1 MLRMTGKGCCV
12 KNDGE
17 GMLRLDVPCH
27 TERGEVLE
35 VCEWCI
41 CNDLR
46 FFTSL
51 CWVQNDRGRSAAFG
65 MTVKGCCVRNDRIDL
80 LFRSRMLCA
89 LSVIRT

>member
-1 MLRMTGKGCCV
+1 MTGEGCCV

-51 CWVQNDRGRSAAFG
+51 RCVQNDREGGF
-65 MTVKGCCVRNDRIDL
+65 VENDGIDL
-80 LFRSRMLCA
+80 LFRCRMLCA